1 MLRPP
6 PGCVPPARIDRD
18 AARMNRRV
26 IVTRP
31 AHEGARWV
39 GALGGAGMEAVALP
53 LIAIAPLQDVAALAA
68 ARLTVD
74 RRDAL
79 MFVSSAA
86 ASHFVDAKVAAVFT
100 AGRVPRCWATG
111 PGTTRA
117 LHECGVPSSCID
129 APGDDAVQ
137 FDSEALWA
145 VVRPQVAPG
154 CRVLIVRGGDAS
166 GQPGGR
172 DWLARTV
179 QSAGGEVEVVAS
191 YRRLAPV
198 FGEAERRLATEAA
211 NDGTVWLFSSSE
223 GIANLRQAMPGIDW
237 RAARAVVTHPRI
249 GDAAE
254 AAGFGSVVRSQP
266 GLEALTAS
274 IESLQ

>member
-1 MLRPP
+1 
-6 PGCVPPARIDRD
+6 
-18 AARMNRRV
+18 MNRRV

-39 GALGGAGMEAVALP
+39 DTLKGAGLDAVALP
-53 LIAIAPLQDVAALAA
+53 LIAIAPLQDVTALAA

-86 ASHFVDAKVAAVFT
+86 ASHFVDAEVAAAFM
-100 AGRVPRCWATG
+100 AERAPRGWATG

-117 LHECGVPSSCID
+117 LRQAGVPASCID
-129 APGDDAVQ
+129 APADDAAQ

-145 VVRPQVAPG
+145 VVHPQVVPG
-154 CRVLIVRGGDAS
+154 TRVLIVRGGDAS
-166 GQPGGR
+166 GQSGGR
-172 DWLARTV
+172 DWLARTIG
-179 QSAGGEVEVVAS
+179 SAGGDVEVVAS

-198 FGEAERRLATEAA
+198 FSDAERRLANEAA
-211 NDGTVWLFSSSE
+211 TDGSVWLFSSSE
-223 GIANLRQAMPGIDW
+223 GIANLHEAMPGIDW
-237 RAARAVVTHPRI
+237 HAARAVVTHPRI

-254 AAGFGSVVRSQP
+254 AAGFGTVVRSQP

>member
-1 MLRPP
+1 MK
-6 PGCVPPARIDRD
+6 
-18 AARMNRRV
+18 RRV

-39 GALGGAGMEAVALP
+39 DALKGAGLDAVALP
-53 LIAIAPLQDVAALAA
+53 LIAIAPLQDTTELTA

-86 ASHFVDAKVAAVFT
+86 ASHFVDAKVADVFI
-100 AGRVPRCWATG
+100 AGRSPRCWATG

-117 LHECGVPSSCID
+117 LRESGVPASRID
-129 APGDDAVQ
+129 APGDDAAQ

-154 CRVLIVRGGDAS
+154 TRVLIVRGGDAS

-198 FGEAERRLATEAA
+198 FGDAERRLATEAA
-211 NDGTVWLFSSSE
+211 TDGTVWLFSSSE

-237 RAARAVVTHPRI
+237 RHASAVATHPRI
-249 GDAAE
+249 GEAAR
-254 AAGFGSVVRSQP
+254 AAGFGTVVLSPP
-266 GLEALTAS
+266 GLDALTAS

>member
-1 MLRPP
+1 
-6 PGCVPPARIDRD
+6 
-18 AARMNRRV
+18 MNRRV

-31 AHEGARWV
+31 AHEGVRWV
-39 GALGGAGMEAVALP
+39 DALKGAGLEAVALP

-68 ARLTVD
+68 ARLAVD

-86 ASHFVDAKVAAVFT
+86 ASHFVDAQVAAAFL
-100 AGRVPRCWATG
+100 AERAPRCWATG
-111 PGTTRA
+111 PGTARA
-117 LHECGVPSSCID
+117 LREAGVPPSCID
-129 APGDDAVQ
+129 APGDDAGQ

-154 CRVLIVRGGDAS
+154 TRVLIVRGGDA
-166 GQPGGR
+166 GGRPGGR
-172 DWLARTV
+172 DWLARTIR
-179 QSAGGEVEVVAS
+179 SAGGDVEVVAS

-198 FGEAERRLATEAA
+198 FGEAERRLAGEAA
-211 NDGTVWLFSSSE
+211 IDGSLWLFSSSE
-223 GIANLRQAMPGIDW
+223 GIENLRLAMPGIDW
-237 RAARAVVTHPRI
+237 RAARAVATHPRI

-254 AAGFGSVVRSQP
+254 AAGFGTVVRSQP